1 MNLSQFARNLIS
13 APNVRDS
20 KAADPFRSVLNRMTM
35 FGGYRNGDREDTNN
49 AYALAM
55 TSAWAY
61 SDIRLIGDRLAS
73 SDARMKVQRKDSN
86 GELADEKGH
95 EFHALLNRPNSL
107 MPGSFLLRYTSA
119 WYNLRGNGYLFIS
132 TPGIGRG
139 RPMELW
145 PLPANQVLPRPD
157 LLHEGRGVFAGEAV
171 INYQYNVNG
180 ALEILPGENIIHF
193 RMPNPFDWWEGL
205 SPLQAAILGVQ
216 SDHAQAVW
224 QRDFF
229 KEDNAI
235 PSAII
240 SVPADTNEIDFDRQR
255 EMLSEQLRNGQKR
268 LFTRSGDLTVQMI
281 SQTLEQMQIIQSRQ
295 FNREEID
302 AVYNIPKGLI
312 SGGLSGDSRLA
323 AEIAFARNAIQPMLD
338 YFAEQMNADLAPYYG
353 EDVVIVAPNIIPQD
367 RALEV
372 QEYTIYAQ
380 DRTIN
385 ENRKKIGLD
394 DIKLDSELS
403 ELQPFVSLPVRLITA
418 ALTQTGAQN
427 VEILSGGSA
436 SAPTAP
442 QVGALAGAQDPGA
455 LVQAQAGKG
464 LAPVGERSRTEQI
477 AIDTE
482 LARWKKVA
490 LKAMRDGKP
499 QREFASEVIPTA
511 IKAVVTDNLPY
522 MADEAAINQLFA
534 KAKASVR
541 FVPRGNDEPRPVVPT
556 ALDIT
561 DDDIEHAIKMWDST
575 FKQYAGLL
583 DAEVA

>member
-1 MNLSQFARNLIS
+1 MNLGQFARNLIS
-13 APNVRDS
+13 APNVRDN

-61 SDIRLIGDRLAS
+61 SDIKLIGDRLAS
-73 SDARMKVQRKDSN
+73 SDARMKVQRKDAN
-86 GELADEKGH
+86 GELANEKSH
-95 EFHALLNRPNSL
+95 EFHALISRPNSL

-139 RPMELW
+139 TPMELW

-171 INYQYNVNG
+171 IDYQYNVNG
-180 ALEILPGENIIHF
+180 ALEILPGENIVHF

-240 SVPADTNEIDFDRQR
+240 SVPSDTSEIDFDRQR
-255 EMLSEQLRNGQKR
+255 EMLSDQLRNGQKR

-302 AVYNIPKGLI
+302 AVYSIPKGLI

-323 AEIAFARNAIQPMLD
+323 AEIAFARNTIQPMLD

-353 EDVVIVAPNIIPQD
+353 EDVVIVAPNVIPQD

-385 ENRKKIGLD
+385 ENRKKLGLD
-394 DIKLDSELS
+394 DITLDSALS
-403 ELQPFVSLPVRLITA
+403 ELQPFISLPVRLIQA

-427 VEILSGGSA
+427 VEILSGGSTSSPA
-436 SAPTAP
+436 AP

-455 LVQAQAGKG
+455 MVQAQAGK
-464 LAPVGERSRTEQI
+464 AARQI

-490 LKAMRDGKP
+490 LKAVRDNKP
-499 QREFASEVIPTA
+499 QREFESEVIPA
-511 IKAVVTDNLPY
+511 IVKATIAAALADVTNED
-522 MADEAAINQLFA
+522 AINQVFA
-534 KAKASVR
+534 SAKASVR